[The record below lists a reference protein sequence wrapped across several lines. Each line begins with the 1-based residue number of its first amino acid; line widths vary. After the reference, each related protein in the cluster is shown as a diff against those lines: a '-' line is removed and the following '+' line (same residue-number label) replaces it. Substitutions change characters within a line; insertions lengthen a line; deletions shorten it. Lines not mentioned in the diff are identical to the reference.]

1 MRENVMSGIEDK
13 VVAITGASSGIGE
26 ATALL
31 LAERGAK
38 LVLGARRSDRLE
50 ALADRIAAAGGAAA
64 YARTDV
70 KRRDDLSDLVKL
82 ACERYGKLDVL
93 VNNAGIGP
101 ISPLDDLRVEE
112 WEEMIDI
119 NIKGVL
125 YGIAGALPVFRKQGF
140 GHFVNTA
147 STAGLKIVPTMAV
160 YSATKLAVRAISE
173 GLRQEAG
180 DRLRVTII
188 SPGFVHTDFAESMT
202 NPEVKASV
210 VEKMARIAIPP
221 DAIAR
226 AIAFAIE
233 QPADVD
239 VGEIVVRPTAQD

>member
-1 MRENVMSGIEDK
+1 VSGIEDK

-50 ALADRIAAAGGAAA
+50 ALADCIAAAGGAAA

-125 YGIAGALPVFRKQGF
+125 YGIATALPVFRKQGF

-160 YSATKLAVRAISE
+160 YSGTKLAVRAISE

>member
-1 MRENVMSGIEDK
+1 MENRLEGK
-13 VVAITGASSGIGE
+13 VVVITGASSGIGE

-50 ALADRIAAAGGAAA
+50 ALTDRIAAAGGEAA

-70 KRRDDLSDLVKL
+70 KRRGDLSDLVKL

-101 ISPLDDLRVEE
+101 ISLLDDLRVED
-112 WEEMIDI
+112 WEEMIDV
-119 NIKGVL
+119 NLKGVL
-125 YGIAGALPVFRKQGF
+125 YGIAAALPVFRKQGF
-140 GHFVNTA
+140 GQFVNII
-147 STAGLKIVPTMAV
+147 STAGLKIVPLQSV
-160 YSATKLAVRAISE
+160 YAGTKNAVRTISE

-180 DRLRVTII
+180 DKLRVTII

-202 NPEVKASV
+202 NPEVKAQIV
-210 VEKMARIAIPP
+210 DTRDKMAISP

-239 VGEIVVRPTAQD
+239 VNEIIVRPTAQG